1 MAQAVPVG
9 RLTAMAVSTIERA
22 YALARAGEVRD
33 VAALK
38 LRLKADGCHAVD
50 ALLASRNVR
59 GHLEA
64 ICAAAS
70 RKDES

>member
-1 MAQAVPVG
+1 MTP
-9 RLTAMAVSTIERA
+9 STLERA

-38 LRLKADGCHAVD
+38 PRLKADGCHAVD
-50 ALLASRNVR
+50 VLLASRNVR

-64 ICAAAS
+64 ICAAATS
-70 RKDES
+70 RKGQE

>member
-1 MAQAVPVG
+1 MTP
-9 RLTAMAVSTIERA
+9 STIERA
-22 YALARAGEVRD
+22 YALARAGQVRD

-38 LRLKADGCHAVD
+38 QRLKADGCHAVD

-64 ICAAAS
+64 ICAAAFS
-70 RKDES
+70 DAAPREGAP